1 VFPTSTVILVVDDS
15 SVIRESVRKE
25 LLGIGYS
32 SVIEAD
38 DGKKALALL
47 EGASAT
53 SSPVTL
59 VISDWNMPNMNG
71 LEFLK
76 VVRRTPKWLNLPFI
90 MLTSASQISEVVD
103 AISAG
108 VSTYVVKPLDG
119 KTLKEKLAGAWA
131 KHNPK

>member
-1 VFPTSTVILVVDDS
+1 MFPPETVILVVDDS
-15 SVIRESVRKE
+15 EVIRESVRKE
-25 LLGIGYS
+25 LLAIGYKAI
-32 SVIEAD
+32 IEAD

-47 EGASAT
+47 EGASNT
-53 SSPVTL
+53 SSPVGL
-59 VISDWNMPNMNG
+59 VISDWNMPNMTG

-76 VVRRTPKWLNLPFI
+76 KIRATPKWVNLPFV

-119 KTLKEKLAGAWA
+119 KTIKTKLAGVWA
-131 KHNPK
+131 KHHP

>member
-1 VFPTSTVILVVDDS
+1 MFPTSTVILVVDDS

-25 LLGIGYS
+25 LMGIGYKA
-32 SVIEAD
+32 VIEAD

-53 SSPVTL
+53 SSPVGL

-76 VVRRTPKWLNLPFI
+76 VVRHTPKWLTLPFI

-119 KTLKEKLAGAWA
+119 KTLKDKLAGVWA